1 MVGIYF
7 VVYILRIFA
16 RYLTCAGVTILKG
29 PKRKI
34 GRDVAGEAAT
44 NLKYSYITKW
54 CQVKYVNGQD
64 LSLVLYIMAYR

>member
-34 GRDVAGEAAT
+34 GRDLAGEAAT
-44 NLKYSYITKW
+44 NVKYSYITK
-54 CQVKYVNGQD
+54 
-64 LSLVLYIMAYR
+64 